1 MPTQP
6 THPTHGT
13 RVEREATAM
22 NRMIFINLPVQDLS
36 ASKDFYT
43 GLGFTI
49 NEQFSDEQAACIV
62 VSETIYVMLL
72 VKERF
77 ADFINGPISDAHT
90 SSEVLLCLSAE
101 SRAEVDQ
108 LVAAA
113 LAHGG
118 KPWRPV
124 LEQGPMYGHSFADPD
139 GHVWEVMHMDMSA
152 VG

>member
-1 MPTQP
+1 MD
-6 THPTHGT
+6 
-13 RVEREATAM
+13 
-22 NRMIFINLPVQDLS
+22 RMIFINLPVQDLTE
-36 ASKDFYT
+36 AKEFYT

-72 VKERF
+72 VNERF
-77 ADFINGPISDAHT
+77 AGFINGAISDAHT

-139 GHVWEVMHMDMSA
+139 GHVWEVMHMDMSGA
-152 VG
+152 G

>member
-1 MPTQP
+1 
-6 THPTHGT
+6 
-13 RVEREATAM
+13 M
-22 NRMIFINLPVQDLS
+22 NRMIFVNLPVNDL
-36 ASKDFYT
+36 ADSKAFYT
-43 GLGFTI
+43 GLGFAI
-49 NEQFSDEQAACIV
+49 NEQFSDDQAACIV

-72 VKERF
+72 VEDRF
-77 ADFINGPISDAHT
+77 KDFINGEISDAHQ

-139 GHVWEVMHMDMSA
+139 GHVWEVLHMDMS
-152 VG
+152 GG